1 MQVDLANRVAL
12 VTGAARGIGQAI
24 ADQLADNG
32 ARVYYSDVD
41 VPEVQ
46 RAAGHKPGSVAVE
59 MDVSNEQQVQGVVDR
74 IIGEHGR
81 LDILVNNAGVNT
93 MRHRVPIDQF
103 PLEEWE
109 RIVRID
115 LTGLYI
121 VSRVVAGRMRA
132 QKWGRIVNI
141 SSVAGLVPLRLQC
154 AFVAA
159 KAGVINLTKA
169 MAIELGAEG
178 ITVNVV
184 APGSILTD
192 GTKFLFYGEDG
203 VFRQSV
209 QQLLAHVPSGRPGTA
224 AEIAHSVLFLVAP
237 ESSYVN
243 GAVLTV
249 DGGWTA
255 GYAREF

>member
-1 MQVDLANRVAL
+1 MRVDLTNRVAL

-24 ADQLADNG
+24 GDLLADNG

-41 VPEVQ
+41 TAELQ
-46 RAAGHKPGSVAVE
+46 RTAARKPGSVAVE
-59 MDVSNEQQVQGVVDR
+59 LDVSNEQQVQDVVER
-74 IIGEHGR
+74 IVGEHGH
-81 LDILVNNAGVNT
+81 LDIVVNNAGVNT
-93 MRHRVPIDQF
+93 MRHRVTIDQF

-121 VSRVVAGRMRA
+121 VSRVASATMRA

-159 KAGVINLTKA
+159 KAGVVNLTKA
-169 MAIELGAEG
+169 MAIELGADG

-184 APGSILTD
+184 APGSILTE
-192 GTKFLFYGEDG
+192 GTKKLFYGEDG
-203 VFRQSV
+203 LFREGM
-209 QQLLAHVPSGRPGTA
+209 QQMLAHVPSGRPGTVG
-224 AEIAHSVLFLVAP
+224 EVAHAVLFLVAP

-255 GYAREF
+255 GYMREF